1 MTQLI
6 LNNTI
11 VLPETSADKY
21 RCYPAQLTQSIDMI
35 SGRRAVEVRG
45 NVQMIE
51 YAYDYMGN
59 DLLRQVLAV
68 LRGQTSFTVSYLSD
82 ETDTLRTGTFLTE
95 AITQPA
101 FAFSKAG
108 LPYWHNFGFTLREVT
123 PHD

>member
-35 SGRRAVEVRG
+35 SGRRVVEVRG

-59 DLLRQVLAV
+59 DLLRQILAV
-68 LRGQTSFTVSYLSD
+68 LRGQTELHRVVSFGRNRYAANRYIPDRSHHATGLCVFQS
-82 ETDTLRTGTFLTE
+82 RTAVLAQFRLHASRGD
-95 AITQPA
+95 AP
-101 FAFSKAG
+101 
-108 LPYWHNFGFTLREVT
+108 
-123 PHD
+123 

>member
-35 SGRRAVEVRG
+35 SGRRVVEVRG

-82 ETDTLRTGTFLTE
+82 AANRYIPDRSHHATGLCVFQSRAAVL
-95 AITQPA
+95 AQFRLHASRGDAP
-101 FAFSKAG
+101 
-108 LPYWHNFGFTLREVT
+108 
-123 PHD
+123 